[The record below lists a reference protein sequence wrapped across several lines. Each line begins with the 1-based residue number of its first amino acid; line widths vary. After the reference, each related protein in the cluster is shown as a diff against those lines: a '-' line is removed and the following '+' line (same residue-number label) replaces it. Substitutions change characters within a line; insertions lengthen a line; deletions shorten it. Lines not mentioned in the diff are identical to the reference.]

1 MNMYVILPHNNIIKK
16 HKNINKYHLIFFAS
30 HDINK
35 TKKLLYYLN
44 NYLTDPDI
52 IESLTLIRDHTS
64 TKNLFH
70 MKSVTNEE
78 LINNGFYDYNYAQ
91 LKYNVKMLHNMNYVN
106 NIDNVMTEL
115 KPHYSNVLCDVM
127 VIEGLI
133 GIIPNSDAINIIK
146 KYHRDNYDVSVLN
159 AITKYMND
167 DNIL

>member
-1 MNMYVILPHNNIIKK
+1 
-16 HKNINKYHLIFFAS
+16 
-30 HDINK
+30 
-35 TKKLLYYLN
+35 
-44 NYLTDPDI
+44 
-52 IESLTLIRDHTS
+52 
-64 TKNLFH
+64 
-70 MKSVTNEE
+70 
-78 LINNGFYDYNYAQ
+78 
-91 LKYNVKMLHNMNYVN
+91 MNYVN

-115 KPHYSNVLCDVM
+115 KPHYYNVLCDVM